1 MTENYDTCIFASSS
15 AEALNLPIAL
25 GSRYSLPLKTQLLD
39 VEAYR
44 IKTVDVPR
52 SFYTIKTGDLRF
64 GLQGNITGS
73 QSMAIPAGNY
83 TFVQLSQYIQTQW
96 FSLVGTNITV
106 DFTQPNFKLVIQRT
120 GGADANIAITA
131 TELALPG
138 MSPILGFYSAIGA
151 ATTIVAS
158 NVFNIN
164 GPASIYVCSSRLNF
178 GQNQRASSIL
188 HNGTDGQYIRSDV
201 IFQMPNFG
209 NMGAWNNGQIPSD
222 WMVFPIPQNIANLDF
237 YLTDASGT
245 ELQLNGRAWNISI
258 EFRMTKGSN

>member
-15 AEALNLPIAL
+15 AEALNLPINL
-25 GSRYSLPLKTQLLD
+25 GSRYSLPLRTQLLD

-106 DFTQPNFKLVIQRT
+106 DFTQPNFKLVVQRT